1 LVGRSQNLLE
11 LSLRIESDK
20 ERPVL
25 LEVYWSMPPKRE
37 PSHGEQKPHP
47 TDVLLDAVRQPDE
60 FSHVLGRWL
69 DRQQEW
75 RDARLR
81 FCNSFAKQ
89 QHYDIDRLIGSANM
103 FDILPKSAVPPRK
116 RSLQQKIRY
125 RAERLKKE
133 VGKRFPELDM
143 VIDEALSAA
152 SPRSQAAIAGHR
164 LETGTRFSE
173 SGSDRAT

>member
-1 LVGRSQNLLE
+1 LQ
-11 LSLRIESDK
+11 
-20 ERPVL
+20 
-25 LEVYWSMPPKRE
+25 
-37 PSHGEQKPHP
+37 
-47 TDVLLDAVRQPDE
+47 
-60 FSHVLGRWL
+60 
-69 DRQQEW
+69 
-75 RDARLR
+75 
-81 FCNSFAKQ
+81 SFAKQ

-143 VIDEALSAA
+143 VIDEALSATSPT